1 MNDTT
6 KKSRVPAFATL
17 ALLVFFNVG
26 ATATD
31 RSPDAEPTTVY
42 IKDFMFTPMTL
53 TVPVGTTVTWQN
65 LDEEPH
71 TIRSV
76 DEQVKTGALDQNERY
91 SFRFDQPGT
100 YKYVC
105 SIHPS
110 MVGTIVV
117 KGG

>member
-1 MNDTT
+1 MNFRIPSLTALA
-6 KKSRVPAFATL
+6 VLAFSS
-17 ALLVFFNVG
+17 FG
-26 ATATD
+26 AD
-31 RSPDAEPTTVY
+31 RSSDADPTTVY
-42 IKDFMFTPMTL
+42 IKDFMFTPVTL

-117 KGG
+117 KAGVAKAG

>member
-1 MNDTT
+1 M
-6 KKSRVPAFATL
+6 KPRIPSFPTL
-17 ALLVFFNVG
+17 ALLALFSFG
-26 ATATD
+26 AAAGERT
-31 RSPDAEPTTVY
+31 SDADPTTVY

-117 KGG
+117 KAGGVKSG

>member
-1 MNDTT
+1 MN
-6 KKSRVPAFATL
+6 SRIPSSAAL
-17 ALLVFFNVG
+17 ALLAFFSFG
-26 ATATD
+26 ASAGD
-31 RSPDAEPTTVY
+31 RSADADPTTVY
-42 IKDFMFTPMTL
+42 IKDFMFTPVTL
-53 TVPVGTTVTWQN
+53 TVSVGTTVTWQN

-91 SFRFDQPGT
+91 SFRFDRPGT

-117 KGG
+117 KSG

>member
-1 MNDTT
+1 M
-6 KKSRVPAFATL
+6 KSRIPSFFPL
-17 ALLVFFNVG
+17 ALLAFFGFG
-26 ATATD
+26 AAASD
-31 RSPDAEPTTVY
+31 RSSDADPTTVY

-76 DEQVKTGALDQNERY
+76 DEHVKTGALDQNERY

-117 KGG
+117 KAGVVKAG

>member
-1 MNDTT
+1 MSFRIPSLT
-6 KKSRVPAFATL
+6 AL
-17 ALLVFFNVG
+17 ALLAFLSFG
-26 ATATD
+26 ASAGD
-31 RSPDAEPTTVY
+31 RPSDADPTTVY
-42 IKDFMFTPMTL
+42 IKAFMFTPVTL

-117 KGG
+117 KAG

>member
-1 MNDTT
+1 MNDT
-6 KKSRVPAFATL
+6 KKSRISAFATL

-117 KGG
+117 KSG

>member
-1 MNDTT
+1 MDNTT
-6 KKSRVPAFATL
+6 MKSRAIPFAAL
-17 ALLVFFNVG
+17 ALLALFGLRASADDG
-26 ATATD
+26 ATGAQ
-31 RSPDAEPTTVY
+31 ATTVY
-42 IKDFMFTPMTL
+42 IKDFMFTPVTL
-53 TVPVGTTVTWQN
+53 TVPAGSTVTWQN

-91 SFRFDQPGT
+91 SFTFDRPGT

-117 KGG
+117 KAG